1 MTEQTNN
8 SAAASAK
15 EQQEATSWKQWKLPR
30 MTLGTASSIIIA
42 LGFIFWQGMMIRS
55 QINENSN
62 SVEALTTAIDEL
74 SHATDL
80 ANQVSMRTDQ
90 LFNQMQDIQRN
101 AENDAFAWA
110 DIQTNMQQIND
121 LSIDMSDLEWRV
133 DDLVI
138 REAESDSLEPWE
150 LDDLKARLV
159 ALETQF
165 FNTPFDDDEWEVE
178 DLTRRMLVLETTFH
192 NQGDPSWEIDELSR
206 RVNELEWSSGGD
218 NQWQIDQ
225 LYDDIYELGGR
236 IDVLWAVLESR
247 SWANELLESL
257 GG

>member
-1 MTEQTNN
+1 VTDP
-8 SAAASAK
+8 K
-15 EQQEATSWKQWKLPR
+15 EESTSWKQWKLPR
-30 MTLGTASSIIIA
+30 MNLGTATSIVVA

-110 DIQTNMQQIND
+110 DIQTNMQQISD
-121 LSIDMSDLEWRV
+121 LTIDMSDLEWKV
-133 DDLVI
+133 DDLVL
-138 REAESDSLEPWE
+138 REAESESLEPWE
-150 LDDLKARLV
+150 LDDIKARLV
-159 ALETQF
+159 AVETLGWS
-165 FNTPFDDDEWEVE
+165 NPDDTWEMD
-178 DLTRRMLVLETTFH
+178 DLVRRMTVLETTVF
-192 NQGDPSWEIDELSR
+192 NEEDVSWKIDDLTRQVLELQ
-206 RVNELEWSSGGD
+206 WSSGSD
-218 NQWQIDQ
+218 NQWQIDELDNQ
-225 LYDDIYELGGR
+225 IYDLGGR
-236 IDVLWAVLESR
+236 VEVLWSVLESR

>member
-1 MTEQTNN
+1 MN
-8 SAAASAK
+8 
-15 EQQEATSWKQWKLPR
+15 
-30 MTLGTASSIIIA
+30 LGTATSIVVA

-110 DIQTNMQQIND
+110 DIQTNMQQISD
-121 LSIDMSDLEWRV
+121 LTIDMSDLEWKV
-133 DDLVI
+133 DDLVL
-138 REAESDSLEPWE
+138 REAESESLEPWE
-150 LDDLKARLV
+150 LDDIKARLV
-159 ALETQF
+159 AVETLGWS
-165 FNTPFDDDEWEVE
+165 NPDDTWEMD
-178 DLTRRMLVLETTFH
+178 DLVRRMTVLETTVF
-192 NQGDPSWEIDELSR
+192 NEEDVSWKIDDLTRQVLELQ
-206 RVNELEWSSGGD
+206 WSSGSD
-218 NQWQIDQ
+218 NQWQIDELDNQ
-225 LYDDIYELGGR
+225 IYDLGGR
-236 IDVLWAVLESR
+236 VEVLWSVLESR

-257 GG
+257 GV

>member
-1 MTEQTNN
+1 MTDP
-8 SAAASAK
+8 K
-15 EQQEATSWKQWKLPR
+15 EESTSWKQWKLPR
-30 MTLGTASSIIIA
+30 MNLGTATSIVVA

-110 DIQTNMQQIND
+110 DIQTNMQQISD
-121 LSIDMSDLEWRV
+121 LTIDMSDLEWKV
-133 DDLVI
+133 DDLVL
-138 REAESDSLEPWE
+138 REAESESLEPWE
-150 LDDLKARLV
+150 LDDIKARLV
-159 ALETQF
+159 AVETLGWS
-165 FNTPFDDDEWEVE
+165 NPDDTWEMD
-178 DLTRRMLVLETTFH
+178 DLVRRMTVLETTVF
-192 NQGDPSWEIDELSR
+192 NEEDVSLKIDDLTRQVLELQ
-206 RVNELEWSSGGD
+206 WSSGSD
-218 NQWQIDQ
+218 NQWQIDELDNQ
-225 LYDDIYELGGR
+225 IYDLGGR
-236 IDVLWAVLESR
+236 VEVLWSVLESR

>member
-1 MTEQTNN
+1 MN
-8 SAAASAK
+8 
-15 EQQEATSWKQWKLPR
+15 
-30 MTLGTASSIIIA
+30 LGTATSIVVA

-110 DIQTNMQQIND
+110 DIQTNMQQISD
-121 LSIDMSDLEWRV
+121 LTIDMSDLEWKV
-133 DDLVI
+133 DDLVL
-138 REAESDSLEPWE
+138 REAESESLEPWE
-150 LDDLKARLV
+150 LDDIKARLV
-159 ALETQF
+159 AVETLGWS
-165 FNTPFDDDEWEVE
+165 NPDDTWEMD
-178 DLTRRMLVLETTFH
+178 DLVRRMTVLETTVF
-192 NQGDPSWEIDELSR
+192 NEEDVSWKIDDLTRQVLELQ
-206 RVNELEWSSGGD
+206 WSSGSD
-218 NQWQIDQ
+218 NQWQIDELDNQ
-225 LYDDIYELGGR
+225 IYDLGGR
-236 IDVLWAVLESR
+236 VEVLWSVLESR

>member
-1 MTEQTNN
+1 MTDP
-8 SAAASAK
+8 K
-15 EQQEATSWKQWKLPR
+15 EESTSWKQWKLPR
-30 MTLGTASSIIIA
+30 MNLGTATSIVVA

-110 DIQTNMQQIND
+110 DIQTNMQQISD
-121 LSIDMSDLEWRV
+121 LTIDMSDLEWKV
-133 DDLVI
+133 DDLVL
-138 REAESDSLEPWE
+138 REAESESLEPWE
-150 LDDLKARLV
+150 LDDIKARLV
-159 ALETQF
+159 AVETLGWS
-165 FNTPFDDDEWEVE
+165 NPDDTWEMD
-178 DLTRRMLVLETTFH
+178 DLVRRMTVLETTVF
-192 NQGDPSWEIDELSR
+192 NEEDVSWKIDDLTRQVLELQ
-206 RVNELEWSSGGD
+206 WSSGSD
-218 NQWQIDQ
+218 NQWQIDELDNQ
-225 LYDDIYELGGR
+225 IYDLGGR
-236 IDVLWAVLESR
+236 VEVLWSVLESR

>member
-1 MTEQTNN
+1 MT
-8 SAAASAK
+8 APK
-15 EQQEATSWKQWKLPR
+15 EESTSWKQWQLPR
-30 MTLGTASSIIIA
+30 MNLGTATSIVVA

-110 DIQTNMQQIND
+110 DIQTNMQQISD
-121 LSIDMSDLEWRV
+121 LTIDMSDLEWKV
-133 DDLVI
+133 DDLVL
-138 REAESDSLEPWE
+138 REAESESLEPWE
-150 LDDLKARLV
+150 LDDIKARLV
-159 ALETQF
+159 AVETLGWS
-165 FNTPFDDDEWEVE
+165 NPDDTWEMD
-178 DLTRRMLVLETTFH
+178 DLVRRMTVLETTVF
-192 NQGDPSWEIDELSR
+192 NEEDVSWKIDDLTRQVLELQ
-206 RVNELEWSSGGD
+206 WSSGSD
-218 NQWQIDQ
+218 NQWQIDELDNQ
-225 LYDDIYELGGR
+225 IYDLGGR
-236 IDVLWAVLESR
+236 VEVLWSVLESR

>member
-1 MTEQTNN
+1 VTDP
-8 SAAASAK
+8 K
-15 EQQEATSWKQWKLPR
+15 EESTSWKQWKLPR
-30 MTLGTASSIIIA
+30 MNLGTATSIVVA

-110 DIQTNMQQIND
+110 DIQTNMQQISD
-121 LSIDMSDLEWRV
+121 LTIDMSDLEWKV
-133 DDLVI
+133 DDLVL
-138 REAESDSLEPWE
+138 REAESESLEPWE
-150 LDDLKARLV
+150 LDDIKARLV
-159 ALETQF
+159 AVETLGWS
-165 FNTPFDDDEWEVE
+165 NPDDTWEMD
-178 DLTRRMLVLETTFH
+178 DLVRRMTVLETTVF
-192 NQGDPSWEIDELSR
+192 NEEDVSWKIDDLTRQVLELQ
-206 RVNELEWSSGGD
+206 WSSGSD
-218 NQWQIDQ
+218 NQWQIDE
-225 LYDDIYELGGR
+225 LYNQIYDLGGR
-236 IDVLWAVLESR
+236 VEVLWSVLESR

>member
-1 MTEQTNN
+1 MTDK
-8 SAAASAK
+8 K
-15 EQQEATSWKQWKLPR
+15 EESTSWKQWKLPR
-30 MTLGTASSIIIA
+30 MNLGTATSIVVA

-74 SHATDL
+74 SYATDL

-110 DIQTNMQQIND
+110 DIQTNMQQISD
-121 LSIDMSDLEWRV
+121 LSIDMSDLEWKV
-133 DDLVI
+133 DDLI
-138 REAESDSLEPWE
+138 LREAESESLEPWE
-150 LDDLKARLV
+150 LDDIKARLV
-159 ALETQF
+159 AVETLGWSNPDDTWEMDDLE
-165 FNTPFDDDEWEVE
+165 
-178 DLTRRMLVLETTFH
+178 RRMTVLETTVF
-192 NQGDPSWEIDELSR
+192 NEEDVSWKIDDLTRQVLELQ
-206 RVNELEWSSGGD
+206 WSSGSD
-218 NQWQIDQ
+218 NQWQLDD
-225 LYDDIYELGGR
+225 LYNQIYDLGGR
-236 IDVLWAVLESR
+236 VEVLWSVLESR

>member
-1 MTEQTNN
+1 MTDEHED
-8 SAAASAK
+8 SPAAPLK
-15 EQQEATSWKQWKLPR
+15 EQEEATSWKQWKLPR
-30 MTLGTASSIIIA
+30 LNLGTATSIIVA
-42 LGFIFWQGMMIRS
+42 LGFILWQGMMVRS
-55 QINENSN
+55 EISENSD
-62 SVEALTTAIDEL
+62 SVEYLTQAIEEL
-74 SHATDL
+74 SYATDL

-121 LSIDMSDLEWRV
+121 ISVDLSDLEWKV
-133 DDLVI
+133 DDLVL
-138 REAESDSLEPWE
+138 RTAESDSLEPWE

-165 FNTPFDDDEWEVE
+165 FNTPINDDEWEMD
-178 DLTRRMLVLETTFH
+178 DLTRRMTVLETTFS
-192 NQGDPSWEIDELSR
+192 NQDDPTWELDDIKR
-206 RVNELEWSSGGD
+206 RLNELEWSSGGD

-225 LYDDIYELGGR
+225 LDDQLYYLESR
-236 IDVLWAVLESR
+236 VEVLWATLESR
-247 SWANELLESL
+247 SWANELLASL

>member
-1 MTEQTNN
+1 VTDKKDN
-8 SAAASAK
+8 SPAAPAK
-15 EQQEATSWKQWKLPR
+15 EQEEATSWKQWKLPR
-30 MTLGTASSIIIA
+30 MNLGTASSIIIA

-55 QINENSN
+55 QINENSD

-121 LSIDMSDLEWRV
+121 ISVDLSDLEWKV
-133 DDLVI
+133 DDLVL
-138 REAESDSLEPWE
+138 RTAESESLEPWE
-150 LDDLKARLV
+150 FDDLKARLI

-165 FNTPFDDDEWEVE
+165 FNTSFDNDEWELE
-178 DLTRRMLVLETTFH
+178 DLTRRLLVLETTIY
-192 NQGDPSWEIDELSR
+192 NQGDQSWEIDELSR

-218 NQWQIDQ
+218 NQWQIDDLYNQ
-225 LYDDIYELGGR
+225 LYDLGGR
-236 IDVLWAVLESR
+236 VEVLWSVLESR
-247 SWANELLESL
+247 SWANELLASL

>member
-30 MTLGTASSIIIA
+30 MNLGTASSIIIA

>member
-1 MTEQTNN
+1 MTDK
-8 SAAASAK
+8 K
-15 EQQEATSWKQWKLPR
+15 EESTSWKQWKLPR
-30 MTLGTASSIIIA
+30 MNLGTATSIVVA

-110 DIQTNMQQIND
+110 DIQTNMQQISD
-121 LSIDMSDLEWRV
+121 LTIDMSDLEWKV
-133 DDLVI
+133 DDLVL
-138 REAESDSLEPWE
+138 REAESESLEPWE
-150 LDDLKARLV
+150 LDDIKARLV
-159 ALETQF
+159 AVETLGWS
-165 FNTPFDDDEWEVE
+165 NPDDTWEMD
-178 DLTRRMLVLETTFH
+178 DLVRRMTVLETTVF
-192 NQGDPSWEIDELSR
+192 NEEDVSWKIDDLTRQVLELQ
-206 RVNELEWSSGGD
+206 WSSGSD
-218 NQWQIDQ
+218 NQWQIDELDNQ
-225 LYDDIYELGGR
+225 IYDLGGR
-236 IDVLWAVLESR
+236 VEVLWSVLESR

>member
-1 MTEQTNN
+1 MTDP
-8 SAAASAK
+8 K
-15 EQQEATSWKQWKLPR
+15 EESTSWKQWKLPR
-30 MTLGTASSIIIA
+30 MNLGTATSIVVA

-110 DIQTNMQQIND
+110 DIQTNMQQISD
-121 LSIDMSDLEWRV
+121 LTIDMSDLEWKV
-133 DDLVI
+133 DDLVL
-138 REAESDSLEPWE
+138 REAESESLEPWE
-150 LDDLKARLV
+150 LDVIKARLV
-159 ALETQF
+159 AVETLGWS
-165 FNTPFDDDEWEVE
+165 NPDDTWEMD
-178 DLTRRMLVLETTFH
+178 DLVRRMTVLETTVF
-192 NQGDPSWEIDELSR
+192 NEEDVSWKIDDLTRQVLELQ
-206 RVNELEWSSGGD
+206 WSSGSD
-218 NQWQIDQ
+218 NQWQIDELDNQ
-225 LYDDIYELGGR
+225 IYDLGGR
-236 IDVLWAVLESR
+236 VEVLWSVLESR